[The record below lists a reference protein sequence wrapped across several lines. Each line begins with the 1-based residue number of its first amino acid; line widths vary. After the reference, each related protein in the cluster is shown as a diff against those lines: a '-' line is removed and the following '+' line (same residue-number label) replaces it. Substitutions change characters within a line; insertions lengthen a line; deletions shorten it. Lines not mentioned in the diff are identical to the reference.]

1 MTVAQRFL
9 ERSRYYLGLEY
20 PAKIRAAL
28 LAMPADRIWWRPHES
43 SNSAGNLVLHLVGNV
58 TQWIVG
64 GVGRQNTERHRD
76 QEFSARGGPDA
87 AGLVTLLDETLAR
100 VDAVL
105 AGLTE
110 DSLMEEREIQGR
122 RTTVFSAIYHV
133 VEHFSTHTGQIVLLG
148 KMFAEPGAIRF
159 YDDARNAAPM
169 FLEGQR
175 GDID

>member
-1 MTVAQRFL
+1 MTVGQRFL
-9 ERSRYYLGLEY
+9 ERTRYYLGVEY

-28 LAMPADRIWWRPHES
+28 LAMPADRLWWRPNDS

-64 GVGRQNTERHRD
+64 GVGRHDAERHRD
-76 QEFSARGGPDA
+76 QEFSATAGPDA
-87 AGLVTLLDETLAR
+87 AGLVALLDETLAR

-105 AGLTE
+105 ADVTV
-110 DSLMEEREIQGR
+110 DSLLEEREIQGR
-122 RTTVFSAIYHV
+122 RTTVFAAIYHV

-148 KMFAEPGAIRF
+148 KMFADAGAIRF

-169 FLEGQR
+169 FLEGAR